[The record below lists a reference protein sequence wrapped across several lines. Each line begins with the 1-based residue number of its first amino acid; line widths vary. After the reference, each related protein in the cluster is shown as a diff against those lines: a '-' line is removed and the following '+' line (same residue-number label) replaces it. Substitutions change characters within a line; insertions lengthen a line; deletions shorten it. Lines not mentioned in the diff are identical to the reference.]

1 MGSPR
6 PSPTPEQR
14 LQRFL
19 ASCGLG
25 SRRACEDL
33 IRAGRV
39 SVNGGIVTEMGVS
52 VRPDHDTVLVDGK
65 PVRPQSLIYLA
76 VNKPRG
82 VVCTSSDPDGRRTVL
97 DLLPEF
103 SERLYTVGRLDY
115 DSEGLIL
122 VTNDG
127 EFANLLMHPRHHV
140 PKVYRVWSA
149 RPLLAEEMRR
159 MLHGMTLEGERMRML
174 EIREAGRSTNGARYH
189 VVLGEGK
196 KRQIRR
202 MFRAADARVLR
213 LQRVEIGSI
222 GLGNVPLGG
231 HRPLTSAEVERLRR
245 EAMQATSRSIGRVR
259 PV

>member
-25 SRRACEDL
+25 SRRACEEI
-33 IRAGRV
+33 IRSGRV
-39 SVNGGIVTEMGVS
+39 SVNGRAVTEMGVT
-52 VRPDHDTVLVDGK
+52 VCPDRDTVSVDGK
-65 PVRPQSLIYLA
+65 PVHSQATLYFA
-76 VNKPRG
+76 VHKPRG
-82 VVCTSSDPDGRRTVL
+82 VVCTSRDPDGRRTVL
-97 DLLPEF
+97 DLLPGYR
-103 SERLYTVGRLDY
+103 ERLYTVGRLDF

-149 RPLLAEEMRR
+149 RPLLAEEMQR
-159 MLHGMTLEGERMRML
+159 MVKGMTLDGERMRML
-174 EIREAGRSTNGARYH
+174 EIREAGRSTKGARYR

-202 MFRAADARVLR
+202 MFRGVGARVLR
-213 LQRVEIGSI
+213 LQRVEIGAI
-222 GLGNVPLGG
+222 RLGALPLGA
-231 HRPLTSAEVERLRR
+231 HRALTQAEVERLRR
-245 EAMQATSRSIGRVR
+245 
-259 PV
+259 